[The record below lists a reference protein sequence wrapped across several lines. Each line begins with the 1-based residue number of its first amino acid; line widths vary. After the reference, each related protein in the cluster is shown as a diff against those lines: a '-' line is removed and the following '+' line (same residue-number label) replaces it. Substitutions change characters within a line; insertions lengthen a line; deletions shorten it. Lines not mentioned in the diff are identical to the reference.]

1 MYMYRDIILEKFEK
15 CNMKKA
21 RRKKNLSKIGKTV
34 VGKVVSF
41 LIDLLCV
48 LDILFPELE
57 ESYP

>member
-1 MYMYRDIILEKFEK
+1 
-15 CNMKKA
+15 MK
-21 RRKKNLSKIGKTV
+21 RQEEKKNLSKIGKTV

-57 ESYP
+57 ELYP